1 MKFSYSMLAHGG
13 DIVLA
18 PFAFLLIGL
27 FFAGFPWGYK
37 LATKPNTTL
46 KHILRVVL
54 ITGLAFGLAYL
65 LFGKELLWTTCSLPL
80 TFGFVKL
87 VRSTQRKV

>member
-1 MKFSYSMLAHGG
+1 MLAHGAG
-13 DIVLA
+13 VVLA

-27 FFAGFPWGYK
+27 FFAGFPWGYH
-37 LATKPNTTL
+37 LATKPNSTF
-46 KHILRVVL
+46 KHTMRVTL
-54 ITGLAFGLAYL
+54 ITGIALGFAYL

-87 VRSTQRKV
+87 VQSTQRRA